1 MFSNLFNYDNPVWRF
16 MGKFFDV
23 MILNILWIIC
33 SIPIVTMGASTTA
46 VYYVTLRLV
55 RDEEGTSIIKD
66 YFHSFKQN
74 FKQST
79 IIWLILLVVGGALA
93 ADVYIFWFAMT
104 GNQTIRYIALA
115 VCAGFGI
122 AYICVLMFVFPLQ
135 CRFYNSIKRTIFNAF
150 LLSLR
155 HLFATIS
162 MLIVDIAIPLLA
174 LTFVP
179 ILQPILFMFGFPLLL
194 YINSYFLAPVLEKY
208 MPKKEEVSDELEIP
222 KALLEDE
229 ESEEMTEKTTEET
242 YE

>member
-23 MILNILWIIC
+23 MILNILWVIC

-55 RDEEGTSIIKD
+55 RDEEGSSTIKD

-79 IIWLILLVVGGALA
+79 IIWLILLIVGVALA

-104 GNQTIRYIALA
+104 GNQTLRSVALA

-122 AYICVLMFVFPLQ
+122 AYIGVLMFVFPLQ
-135 CRFYNSIKRTIFNAF
+135 CRFYNSIKRTVLNAL

-155 HLFATIS
+155 HILTTIS
-162 MLIVDIAIPLLA
+162 MVIVDIAIPLLA
-174 LTFVP
+174 LSIAP

-208 MPKKEEVSDELEIP
+208 MPKREVVSDDELEIP
-222 KALLEDE
+222 KALLEE
-229 ESEEMTEKTTEET
+229 EPEEE
-242 YE
+242 

>member
-23 MILNILWIIC
+23 MILNILWVIC

-55 RDEEGTSIIKD
+55 RDEEGSSTIKD

-93 ADVYIFWFAMT
+93 ADIYIFWFAMT
-104 GNQTIRYIALA
+104 GNQTLRSVALA

-122 AYICVLMFVFPLQ
+122 AYIGVLMFVFPLQ
-135 CRFYNSIKRTIFNAF
+135 CRFFNSIKRTMFNAL

-155 HLFATIS
+155 HILTTIS
-162 MLIVDIAIPLLA
+162 MVIIDIAIPLLA
-174 LTFVP
+174 LSIAP

-208 MPKKEEVSDELEIP
+208 MPKREVVSDDELEIP
-222 KALLEDE
+222 KALLEE
-229 ESEEMTEKTTEET
+229 ESEDQ
-242 YE
+242 

>member
-1 MFSNLFNYDNPVWRF
+1 MLMFSNLFNYDNPVWRF

-23 MILNILWIIC
+23 MILNILWVIC

-55 RDEEGTSIIKD
+55 RDEEGSSTIKD

-93 ADVYIFWFAMT
+93 ADIYIFWFAMT
-104 GNQTIRYIALA
+104 GNQTLRSVALA

-122 AYICVLMFVFPLQ
+122 AYIGVLMFVFPLQ
-135 CRFYNSIKRTIFNAF
+135 CRFFNSIKRTMFNAL

-155 HLFATIS
+155 HILTTIS
-162 MLIVDIAIPLLA
+162 MVIVDIAVPLLA
-174 LTFVP
+174 LTVAP
-179 ILQPILFMFGFPLLL
+179 ILQPILFMFGLPLLL

-208 MPKKEEVSDELEIP
+208 MPKREVVSDDDLEIP
-222 KALLEDE
+222 KALLEE
-229 ESEEMTEKTTEET
+229 ESEDQ
-242 YE
+242 